1 MKRSLCLL
9 LTACALACATAWQ
22 LPVAS
27 FTNTKVLDTLSY
39 AAPACTTEAVAWHD
53 ADYLTLAW
61 NAYGDSTT
69 IYDVCLQ
76 WADSSLHFDV
86 RRETILTCTLAV
98 GYRTRSTAIRVYEQ
112 GGRPVTLFG
121 RGLFLRS
128 TSSNSACSVKI
139 DSVRFIKGGQA
150 VGRSL

>member
-1 MKRSLCLL
+1 MRKLMGLL
-9 LTACALACATAWQ
+9 LTACALALATAW
-22 LPVAS
+22 PVSAN
-27 FTNTKVLDTLSY
+27 FTNTKAVDSLSY
-39 AAPACTTEAVAWHD
+39 VASACTTDAVAWYD

-86 RRETILTCTLAV
+86 RRETLLTCTLAI
-98 GYRTRSTAIRVYEQ
+98 GYRARSTAIRVYEQ

-128 TSSNSACSVKI
+128 TSSDSACGVRI
-139 DSVRFIKGGQA
+139 DSVRFIKGGLA
-150 VGRSL
+150 VGRQL